1 MSRFGRPLCLSFAV
15 LLCGPALSDAVAQ
28 QPACGQ
34 VVTQNV
40 RLVQNLRCPDTNGLI
55 VGADGI
61 TIDLDGHGIQQGIGS
76 RGPGVAIDDSAGHD
90 GVTVKNGSVGADG
103 TGIRLVGASGTRL
116 IDVSTAAGVFGI
128 SIEGGGGNQIV
139 RGDISG
145 FVGIGVSHSDFLRVT
160 DAKVRSTQQG
170 IRFSGSSAV
179 IARNTVPGGISVAG
193 NGNRLTDNVVDG
205 ALDAGI
211 RIISGAENVV
221 ARNWVVNTRPVIS
234 NEDATGDGIHVDA
247 FTAGTVISRNI
258 AVGNGDDGIDL
269 DSAGARLVRNLA
281 NGNADLG
288 IVAPPGTQATGNLA
302 SGNGN
307 SAQCVG
313 VTCG

>member
-1 MSRFGRPLCLSFAV
+1 M
-15 LLCGPALSDAVAQ
+15 
-28 QPACGQ
+28 
-34 VVTQNV
+34 
-40 RLVQNLRCPDTNGLI
+40 
-55 VGADGI
+55 
-61 TIDLDGHGIQQGIGS
+61 
-76 RGPGVAIDDSAGHD
+76 
-90 GVTVKNGSVGADG
+90 
-103 TGIRLVGASGTRL
+103 
-116 IDVSTAAGVFGI
+116 
-128 SIEGGGGNQIV
+128 

-145 FVGIGVSHSDFLRVT
+145 FAGIDVSHSDFLRVT
-160 DAKVRSTQQG
+160 DAEVRSTQEG

-221 ARNWVVNTRPVIS
+221 ARNWVVNTQPVIS
-234 NEDATGDGIHVDA
+234 NEDATGDGIHVGA

-258 AVGNGDDGIDL
+258 AVGNGDDGIDV

-281 NGNADLG
+281 NDNADLG
-288 IVAPPGTQATGNLA
+288 IVALPGTQATGNLA

-307 SAQCVG
+307 PAQCAG